1 MFLIVTLTAI
11 IPVMVSQTNF
21 TLQLRKHKKALITT
35 GIIVV
40 VYIVSIFLPII
51 GGYTAYPV
59 AIARC
64 GKLPVIT
71 SDFMAGNT
79 YSEPGMTSY
88 SGPNWLSSNKNYV
101 CTTQEAEAQGYRK
114 TPW

>member
-1 MFLIVTLTAI
+1 MAK
-11 IPVMVSQTNF
+11 QTNIHRIF
-21 TLQLRKHKKALITT
+21 KKHQKIITR
-35 GIIVV
+35 VV
-40 VYIVSIFLPII
+40 VFLLLYIVSMFLPII

-71 SDFMAGNT
+71 SDFMAGYD

-88 SGPNWLSSNKNYV
+88 YGPSWLNTNKNYV
-101 CTTQEAEAQGYRK
+101 CTAQDAEAEGYRK
-114 TPW
+114 APW